1 MLEHLITSDDNGET
15 YEPKVEHLAV
25 RDSLVSRP
33 NDHEALRAKL
43 ATVALMGTYGMEAT
57 LDEVEEATAT
67 NLFAEHA
74 NQKAMD
80 LTVLNKPGM
89 VIKLGALL
97 SEYDHDII
105 KDAQQ
110 IRTFVKN
117 RLLEEAAPEKP
128 AGTRLKALDMLGKI
142 TEVGLFTERSEITI
156 KTVPIETLEAQLHDK
171 LKTLL
176 PEEYDRILRGA

>member
-15 YEPKVEHLAV
+15 YEPRIEHIPV
-25 RDSLVSRP
+25 RDSLVSKP
-33 NDHEALRAKL
+33 NEHEQVRAKL
-43 ATVALMGTYGMEAT
+43 ATVAMMGAYGQEAT
-57 LDEVEEATAT
+57 LDEEDAQVAQS
-67 NLFAEHA
+67 LFSDHA
-74 NQKAMD
+74 AQKRMD
-80 LTVLNKPGM
+80 LGQLTQPGM

-97 SEYDHDII
+97 SEYDHEII

-142 TEVGLFTERSEITI
+142 TEVGLFTDRSEVTI
-156 KTVPIETLEAQLHDK
+156 KMQPIENLEQQLHEK
-171 LKTLL
+171 LQVLL
-176 PEEYDRILRGA
+176 PEEYDRILHGA

>member
-1 MLEHLITSDDNGET
+1 MAPYGLE
-15 YEPKVEHLAV
+15 A
-25 RDSLVSRP
+25 
-33 NDHEALRAKL
+33 A
-43 ATVALMGTYGMEAT
+43 
-57 LDEVEEATAT
+57 LDEVEEQAATD
-67 NLFAEHA
+67 LFLQHA
-74 NQKAMD
+74 AQKKMD
-80 LTVLNKPGM
+80 LTVLNQPGM

-142 TEVGLFTERSEITI
+142 TEVGLFTERSEVTI
-156 KTVPIETLEAQLHDK
+156 KTAPIADLEAQLHDK
-171 LKTLL
+171 LKVLL